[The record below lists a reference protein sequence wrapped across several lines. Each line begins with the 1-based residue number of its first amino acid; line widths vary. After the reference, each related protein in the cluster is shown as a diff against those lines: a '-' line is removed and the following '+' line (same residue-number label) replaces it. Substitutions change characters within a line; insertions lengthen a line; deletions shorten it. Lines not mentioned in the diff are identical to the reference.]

1 MRFLSS
7 ASDLEL
13 SGKRVLLRADLNVP
27 MQNGKVADTYR
38 IRRSAKSILFLREK
52 GAKVVICAHVGR
64 DPKETL
70 EPIAEELR
78 TYVPITFVRDV
89 VGADAHMA
97 VRAMRDGDVL
107 LLENLRRMPGEKEN
121 DPAFAAALAAYADV
135 YVNDAFSVSHR
146 THASVVGVATLLPSY
161 GGFLLEE
168 ELKHLA
174 LALKP
179 EHPGLAILGGAKFE
193 TKQPL
198 IKKLLEQY
206 DHLFLAGALVN
217 DVLKAKGFEVGRSL
231 VSDGAPDA
239 EVLAHPKLILPYD
252 VLVERPDRQ
261 ACVRKV
267 ADVRADEKIV
277 DIGPESFAAVLPYMR
292 AAKTILWNGP
302 TGWYEGGYDD
312 WTHAF
317 AQAVAESAARSI
329 VGGGDTVAA
338 IGKNGL
344 EQQFTFLST
353 AGGAMLEYLL
363 NSTLPGLDAL
373 EQV

>member
-1 MRFLSS
+1 MKFLSET
-7 ASDLEL
+7 SDTQI

-27 MQNGKVADTYR
+27 MQKGKVADTYR
-38 IRRSAKSILFLREK
+38 IRRSTKTILFLREK
-52 GAKVVICAHVGR
+52 GAKVVICAHTGR

-78 TYVPITFVRDV
+78 KYVPVTFVRDV
-89 VGADAHMA
+89 VGSDAHMA
-97 VRAMRDGDVL
+97 VRAMREGDVL
-107 LLENLRRMPGEKEN
+107 MLENVRRMPGEKEN
-121 DPAFAAALAAYADV
+121 DPAFSAALAAYADV

-146 THASVVGVATLLPSY
+146 AHASVVGVAELLPSY
-161 GGFLLEE
+161 GGFLFEE
-168 ELKHLA
+168 EVKNLA
-174 LALKP
+174 FALTP

-206 DHLFLAGALVN
+206 DQVFLAGAIVN
-217 DVLKAKGFEVGRSL
+217 DVLKAKGFPVGSSL
-231 VSDGAPDA
+231 VSEGAP
-239 EVLAHPKLILPYD
+239 ERSVLDNPKLIIPHD

-261 ACVRKV
+261 ASVRKV
-267 ADVRADEKIV
+267 EDVRDDEKIV
-277 DIGPESFAAVLPYMR
+277 DIGPESFAKVLPHVQS
-292 AAKTILWNGP
+292 AKTILWNGP

-317 AQAVAESAARSI
+317 AQAIAESSARSI

-344 EQQFTFLST
+344 EEQFTFLST

-363 NSTLPGLDAL
+363 NGTLPGIDAL
-373 EQV
+373 Q